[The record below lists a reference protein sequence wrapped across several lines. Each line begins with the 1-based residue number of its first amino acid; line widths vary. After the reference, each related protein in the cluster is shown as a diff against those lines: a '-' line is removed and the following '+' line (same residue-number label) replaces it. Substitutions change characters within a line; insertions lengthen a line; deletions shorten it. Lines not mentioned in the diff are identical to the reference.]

1 MLDNL
6 MNLIKGNSTEAVIN
20 NPAIPNDK
28 NNAAVEA
35 AGTSILGTLKNSLS
49 NGKIG
54 EVLAYFKK
62 HGIGGGD
69 SDNIV
74 KEATADYSKNLQ
86 KDLNLN
92 AAEANSIAEKVVP
105 ASMNELA
112 TKTVDPSD
120 KSFNIQD
127 IFSKLSGG
135 KSDKINFQ
143 DMLNRFDGGKLDHD
157 GDGKVDIQ
165 DVKSMF
171 AGEGGVVD
179 KIKGFLK

>member
-6 MNLIKGNSTEAVIN
+6 MNLIKGNSSEAVIN

-62 HGIGGGD
+62 HGIGGGE

-86 KDLNLN
+86 KDLNVS
-92 AAEANSIAEKVVP
+92 ASEANSIAEKVVP
-105 ASMNELA
+105 ATMSQLA

-120 KSFNIQD
+120 KSFSIQD

-135 KSDKINFQ
+135 KSDKVNFQ

-157 GDGKVDIQ
+157 RDGNVDMQ
-165 DVKSMF
+165 DLKSMF
-171 AGEGGVVD
+171 SGDGGLVD
-179 KIKGFLK
+179 KVKGFFK